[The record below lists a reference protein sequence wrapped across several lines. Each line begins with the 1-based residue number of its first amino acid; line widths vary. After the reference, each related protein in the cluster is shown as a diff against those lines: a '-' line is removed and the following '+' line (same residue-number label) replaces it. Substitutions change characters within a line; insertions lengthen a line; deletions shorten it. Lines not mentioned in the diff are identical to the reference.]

1 MAIHDDTDTI
11 STPRQRHR
19 QTELGLASSD
29 RISGTIPIGM
39 GAEGVWSSEAQ
50 GRGVRQVR
58 VAERGHS
65 VSKGILGVRQAPR
78 LESAQPGAGGMDQT
92 HI

>member
-39 GAEGVWSSEAQ
+39 GQREFGVA
-50 GRGVRQVR
+50 RHRAGVRQVR
-58 VAERGHS
+58 VGERGHS